1 MANIYELASIM
12 AGDPQEAQKMA
23 QEEAMAGL
31 LRYRREKRE
40 IDEINAALKE
50 AEKRA
55 KESGGWG
62 QSLLSSLAGGLI
74 AGATG
79 GAGLALTPWIST
91 ALGALASGGTSY
103 ALEKSRQDK
112 LDATGELEKL
122 KKKHAGTDLGEDI
135 GDSID
140 IIDEALEDRLEMTAM
155 TDLASQA
162 IMPTKIGAGKMP
174 VKVPTVDM
182 GAAVDVAKG
191 KIQEGA
197 LGALGKMVE
206 PVKELI
212 PGADKIFDIF
222 PKDVYEKLGSTGAS
236 FEDVIG
242 TKTLNIPIPTI
253 DIGFDEGAF
262 DMLMPDKLGELLT
275 DSQIGKLKPALDNNL
290 LAGLLK
296 TQGRDAYVDA
306 LPMVPQLSKF
316 TRPQYINP
324 YARGGYYR

>member
-12 AGDPQEAQKMA
+12 AGDPQGAQKMA

-31 LRYRREKRE
+31 LRHRRQKRE

-55 KESGGWG
+55 KESSGWG

-91 ALGALASGGTSY
+91 ALGALTSGGASY

-140 IIDEALEDRLEMTAM
+140 IIDEALEDRLEMTAL

-174 VKVPTVDM
+174 IKMPTIDM
-182 GAAVDVAKG
+182 GAAVEAAKSKG
-191 KIQEGA
+191 QEA
-197 LGALGKMVE
+197 VLGTLGKVVE
-206 PVKELI
+206 PVKNLI
-212 PGADKIFDIF
+212 PGVDKIIDMI
-222 PKDVYEKLGSTGAS
+222 PKGSELTGAS
-236 FEDVIG
+236 FKDVILVLNILFLSFFSFKV
-242 TKTLNIPIPTI
+242 KTLT
-253 DIGFDEGAF
+253 
-262 DMLMPDKLGELLT
+262 LLCA
-275 DSQIGKLKPALDNNL
+275 IFFGYGICL
-290 LAGLLK
+290 
-296 TQGRDAYVDA
+296 
-306 LPMVPQLSKF
+306 LSKDLF
-316 TRPQYINP
+316 ICKFF
-324 YARGGYYR
+324 